1 MGRRLRLEAPL
12 KTITLSFHALL
23 LATTVA
29 CHASSRVIAT
39 TDAEIEIERWWK
51 GNTHTHSL
59 WSDGDDFPE
68 MIADWYRKAGYHFLA
83 ITDHNLAA
91 PQTQWWSV
99 PAQGLGARAYRQY
112 RDRFGAWV
120 ETRQRGDTLSVR
132 LRTAAE
138 YRRFFDHPSRFLL
151 VDGEEITQYLDKRGA
166 HVNALNLTAT
176 IPAQPGATLVEM
188 LRNDLAAARAQ
199 ESDTKRPIAVVLNH
213 PNFLWS
219 QTAEDMLALDDLRFF
234 EVYNGHPLVN
244 IHGDTLR
251 PGNERLWDIV
261 LTRRLARDRS
271 AALLFGVATDDAH
284 DYHDFAPT
292 QRNPGR
298 GWIMVR
304 APHLVAS
311 ELIEAMK
318 RGDFYASTGVELTDV
333 RRDGRRL
340 SLRIAGRPDVT
351 YTTQFIGT
359 RASYDTTNRSAADST
374 GRPVTRRYSRD
385 LGEVLAEVRGL
396 TPRYTLHGDELYVRA
411 RVVSSRVK
419 PNASVPGEREMA
431 WTQPVRP

>member
-1 MGRRLRLEAPL
+1 MTLEAPP
-12 KTITLSFHALL
+12 KTITISFHALVIA
-23 LATTVA
+23 ATLA
-29 CHASSRVIAT
+29 CHASSRVITT
-39 TDAEIEIERWWK
+39 TDAEIETERWWK

-68 MIADWYRKAGYHFLA
+68 MIADWYRKAGYQFLA
-83 ITDHNLAA
+83 ITDHNLAT
-91 PQTQWWSV
+91 PDTQWWPV

-120 ETRQRGDTLSVR
+120 DTRQRGETLSVR
-132 LRTAAE
+132 LRTTSE
-138 YRRFFDHPSRFLL
+138 YRRFFDHPSRFLV

-166 HVNALNLTAT
+166 HMNALNLTAT
-176 IPAQPGATLVEM
+176 IPSQPGATLVEM

-199 ESDTKRPIAVVLNH
+199 ELETKRPIVVVLNH

-219 QTAEDMLALDDLRFF
+219 QTAEDMLALADLSFF

-244 IHGDTLR
+244 VRGDTLR

-261 LTRRLARDRS
+261 LTRRLGHDR
-271 AALLFGVATDDAH
+271 AAPMLFGVATDDAH
-284 DYHDFAPT
+284 DFHEFAPA

-304 APHLVAS
+304 AAHLIAD
-311 ELIEAMK
+311 ELMAAMK
-318 RGDFYASTGVELTDV
+318 AGDFYASTGVELTEV
-333 RRDGRRL
+333 RRYGKRL
-340 SLRIAGRPDVT
+340 SIRIAGRSDAT

-359 RASYDTTNRSAADST
+359 RASYDTANTAVSDSA
-374 GRPVTRRYSRD
+374 GRPVTRRYSRGV
-385 LGEVLAEVRGL
+385 GEVLAEVRGL
-396 TPRYTLHGDELYVRA
+396 APAYTLRGDELYVRA
-411 RVVSSRVK
+411 RVVSSRQK
-419 PNASVPGEREMA
+419 TNASYTGEREMA